1 MDPSEDD
8 VADQVARA
16 QSAAAESE
24 RIAGRA
30 LGRLRSVED
39 QLEAAL
45 LDQGSWHDALSSA
58 QQELALAQAAH
69 RELDAIKNS
78 RSWKLIWGILTPYR
92 AVRMWREG
100 SST

>member
-1 MDPSEDD
+1 MDPSKDD
-8 VADQVARA
+8 VAIQVARA

-24 RIAGRA
+24 RVAGRA

-45 LDQGSWHDALSSA
+45 LDQASWNEALASTRH
-58 QQELALAQAAH
+58 ELVLAQAAH

-78 RSWKLIWGILTPYR
+78 RSWKLIWGVMTPYR
-92 AVRMWREG
+92 AIRMWREG